1 MLLLADNC
9 CYNGIGVTA
18 PSRAMAPPAPRA
30 RLGHR
35 LPAPQYPS
43 AVAAR
48 TTQDRPL
55 SRPAP
60 SAEPRRPPRRRELRR
75 PKTRHDRPPRRHP
88 LLAYSSN
95 RPCPR
100 IVVCRYGSSA
110 LPVSRIR
117 SGQPPVRNTSSR
129 VTVRSLRERMISTS
143 CPYTW
148 VTGRWLRWPIT
159 IA

>member
-18 PSRAMAPPAPRA
+18 ASRAMAPPAPRA

-55 SRPAP
+55 SRPAR
-60 SAEPRRPPRRRELRR
+60 SAEPRRPPRHRELPR

-95 RPCPR
+95 TPCPR
-100 IVVCRYGSSA
+100 IVPAAMG
-110 LPVSRIR
+110 PVGGIR
-117 SGQPPVRNTSSR
+117 AGQPVVLNTSSR
-129 VTVRSLRERMISTS
+129 VTVRRLRERMISTS
-143 CPYTW
+143 CP
-148 VTGRWLRWPIT
+148 
-159 IA
+159 